1 MSDPG
6 PGGHKGGP
14 HHHQGHHNT
23 HLTLTQSDH
32 DIIKSFLSTVP
43 AGFPLSPGAA
53 LAELT
58 GFSPLSPSLPPTN
71 YHFSLS
77 PARNHDPPSPSR
89 YIPTGNST
97 ERDHQ
102 RYTRALHSPKRLHT
116 PPRSSLAGFNSP
128 KRLSSSLNSPQ
139 RLISRPHSPDIP
151 RPHSPINLH
160 SLHRESFSSPHQSD
174 HQTTPWS
181 PQRPSDSF
189 SPSNLTKS
197 SSPKSKPSTS
207 HTSTHFLPTYA
218 TPTRPHS
225 PDLPLIPINYSP
237 QRSPHKSRI
246 SDDHLLDISLR
257 RGPDS
262 FAGRSGEQ
270 FKRPRLSY
278 SPNHSPPP
286 RQSLEYSPLLHVGS
300 FSPRRPYINPPNPYS
315 PVNPPAPYSPRRL
328 VSAPYSPLRHPSP
341 PPLPNRLSDHRY
353 YDNPLPTSDYHIPH
367 SPSQLTHPPSPTHHL
382 DMSPNH
388 HAPLYP
394 DQQDL
399 VLEPLDLDTN
409 PYHHSHPT
417 KTPSVNKSKP
427 LTQTVKKKL
436 GIDKKKLKPKSTQA
450 VKSSRDRK
458 APPYPPPSTT
468 LETNL
473 SEVTARLRGGC
484 ECGLKCFSG
493 LESDFVWKHRCN
505 IAELSKGEHDM
516 YLMGIMMASLANPK
530 ATSKQK
536 ERQRNRNK
544 YIFQG
549 KEVCQEAFL
558 YLENVTIYQLKS
570 IRRHVLEQGVVA
582 RVHKN
587 KGKRPHNVL
596 ELDHY
601 QLTHRFVED
610 LLEKER
616 GQGAKKR
623 TCLADLTCKKLHTS
637 YQAYF
642 SDLGMDSKMMA
653 YSTFRNFVHQR
664 FPQLKFT
671 SREAVLHDSINTT
684 ANTNSDTVLKI
695 ETHDY

>member
-1 MSDPG
+1 MGDHGQG
-6 PGGHKGGP
+6 PPKGGGP
-14 HHHQGHHNT
+14 AHHPST
-23 HLTLTQSDH
+23 HLTLTQTDH

-43 AGFPLSPGAA
+43 PGFPLSPGAA

-58 GFSPLSPSLPPTN
+58 GFSPLSPSLPPPN

-89 YIPTGNST
+89 FLPSSSD
-97 ERDHQ
+97 RDHQ
-102 RYTRALHSPKRLHT
+102 RYTRALQSPKRLHT
-116 PPRSSLAGFNSP
+116 PPRSSLVGFNSP
-128 KRLSSSLNSPQ
+128 KRSSATHLSPQ
-139 RLISRPHSPDIP
+139 RLISRAHSPDIP
-151 RPHSPINLH
+151 RPTSPINLH
-160 SLHRESFSSPHQSD
+160 SLHRESFSSPNHQSD
-174 HQTTPWS
+174 PPPNPWS
-181 PQRPSDSF
+181 PQRPSAPV
-189 SPSNLTKS
+189 SPSLESKS
-197 SSPKSKPSTS
+197 PRSRMAASSLLSQHPP
-207 HTSTHFLPTYA
+207 Y
-218 TPTRPHS
+218 S
-225 PDLPLIPINYSP
+225 PDLSRPSHTFSP
-237 QRSPHKSRI
+237 PRSPHRP
-246 SDDHLLDISLR
+246 HLPEEYLPDVSFKRDIGKI
-257 RGPDS
+257 GPGPGDN
-262 FAGRSGEQ
+262 
-270 FKRPRLSY
+270 FKRPRISY
-278 SPNHSPPP
+278 SPGHSPLP
-286 RQSLEYSPLLHVGS
+286 RQSLEYSPLLHADS

-315 PVNPPAPYSPRRL
+315 PVNPPAPYSPRRQIT
-328 VSAPYSPLRHPSP
+328 APYSPQRHPSSP
-341 PPLPNRLSDHRY
+341 PIAHNRLSDHRY
-353 YDNPLPTSDYHIPH
+353 YDNPLQNHIPH
-367 SPSQLTHPPSPTHHL
+367 SPSQLTHPPSPDPRIDL
-382 DMSPNH
+382 SPNSTQH
-388 HAPLYP
+388 TLYP
-394 DQQDL
+394 DPQDL

-409 PYHHSHPT
+409 PINQNTQPMKAAKSRL
-417 KTPSVNKSKP
+417 KSKP

-436 GIDKKKLKPKSTQA
+436 GIDKKARKGATSTSQ
-450 VKSSRDRK
+450 VKGNGERK
-458 APPYPPPSTT
+458 APPHPPPSTH

-473 SEVTARLRGGC
+473 SEVTARLRSGC
-484 ECGLKCFSG
+484 ECGLKCFLG
-493 LESDFVWKHRCN
+493 LESEFVWKHRCN

-587 KGKRPHNVL
+587 KGKKPHNVL

-610 LLEKER
+610 MLEKER
-616 GQGAKKR
+616 GGKKR
-623 TCLADLTCKKLHTS
+623 TCLADMTCKKLHTS
-637 YQAYF
+637 YLAYF

-671 SREAVLHDSINTT
+671 SREAVIHDSINTGS
-684 ANTNSDTVLKI
+684 TNQTDTVLKI